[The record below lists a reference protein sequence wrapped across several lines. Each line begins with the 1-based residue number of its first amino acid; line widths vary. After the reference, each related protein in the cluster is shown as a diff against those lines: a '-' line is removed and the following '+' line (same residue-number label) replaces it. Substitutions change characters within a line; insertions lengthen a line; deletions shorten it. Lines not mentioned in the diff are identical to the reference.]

1 MGSPLRSLC
10 RIVLYLGWTLLML
23 PLQAVAMSLGL
34 PQARA
39 IPRYYHRICGAII
52 GLKLEVRGA
61 MAGDG
66 PILFISNHTSY
77 IDISVLGAVIRGSF
91 VAKAE
96 VRSWP
101 FFGTLARLQ
110 RTVFVER
117 RAPRQAAAQRD
128 MIAGRLAGGD
138 NLILFPEGTSN
149 DGNRILPFKS
159 TLFSVAQAEIDGQ
172 PVTVQPISIA
182 YTRLD
187 GMPMG
192 RNLRPLF
199 AWYGDMEMGFHLWR
213 MLGLGSLTVV
223 IDFHDP
229 ITIAEFGTR
238 KALAEHCQKVI
249 ATGLANALSG
259 RAGHAPAL
267 ETGVAPATG

>member
-10 RIVLYLGWTLLML
+10 RVLLYLGWTLLML
-23 PLQAVAMSLGL
+23 PLQAVAVYLGL
-34 PQARA
+34 SLARRIPQF
-39 IPRYYHRICGAII
+39 YHRNCCSII
-52 GLKLEVRGA
+52 GLKLKIRGA

-66 PILFISNHTSY
+66 PVLFVSNHTSY
-77 IDISVLGAVIRGSF
+77 IDISVLGAAIRGSF

-96 VRSWP
+96 VRDWP

-117 RAPRQAAAQRD
+117 QAPRQAAIQRD

-138 NLILFPEGTSN
+138 NLVLFPEGTSN
-149 DGNRILPFKS
+149 DGNRVLPFKS
-159 TLFSVAQAEIDGQ
+159 ALFSVAQAEIDGR
-172 PVTVQPISIA
+172 PVTVQPVSIA

-192 RNLRPLF
+192 RSLRPLF
-199 AWYGDMEMGFHLWR
+199 AWYGDMEMGYHLWR

-223 IDFHDP
+223 VEFHP
-229 ITIAEFGTR
+229 PVSIAEFGSR
-238 KALAEHCQKVI
+238 KALAGHCHQIV
-249 ATGLANALSG
+249 ARGVANALSG
-259 RAGHAPAL
+259 RADCAPDLESGAAPA
-267 ETGVAPATG
+267 PA